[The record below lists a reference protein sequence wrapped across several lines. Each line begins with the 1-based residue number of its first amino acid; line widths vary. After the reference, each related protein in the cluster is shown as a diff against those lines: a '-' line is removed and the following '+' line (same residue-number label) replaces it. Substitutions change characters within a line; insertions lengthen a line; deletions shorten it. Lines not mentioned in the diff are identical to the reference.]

1 MKNKL
6 SREILNKLLD
16 SYEHSTLFLG
26 ENKNNRLPQIAPEKL
41 YPKYADDAEYDFFL
55 ELNDAVT
62 ELEKE
67 GLVVAERGRGNVV
80 KRVLL
85 PVENIDAAYEAL
97 GRESRVSVQEKIR
110 SLLTEIIGSCSEGHL
125 VFDCDDSGVR
135 SDSGCDNSEKYL
147 NHDGDVLKEY
157 PRFDSTD
164 VENHSYFDYAD
175 PGADLNIDHMITEG
189 YSKFEN
195 AQMILPLAA
204 YAREQINRIDR
215 NKNVEYFD
223 RDLESYA
230 DMLRM
235 TREVLINENEC
246 FIRDFSIRLFG
257 DSKKAESYRGKVES
271 LLFSYGDYAEKNSI
285 LEEHGILKTPAY
297 VMLKGA
303 AKICFEKETINLRVL
318 GGDIGLSTES
328 LKNVKSVEV
337 IGHRVITVENLTSF
351 HDYVDPDALVIYL
364 GGFHNRAKRELLKLI
379 YAGNQDKEYRHFGDI
394 DAGGFYILEHLKMRT
409 GIPFKMLFMDKESLI
424 NNRDKAKKLTAND
437 VTRLK
442 KLREKIAERLGSYA
456 VTGDEGTENVKDT
469 KRQTENIQMNDSVQT
484 EDGSAEYECAE
495 YIRISEVIDYML
507 AEGIKLE
514 QESVLF

>member
-6 SREILNKLLD
+6 SREILNRLLD

-26 ENKNNRLPQIAPEKL
+26 ENKNNRLPQVVPEKL

-85 PVENIDAAYEAL
+85 PVECIERAYEVL
-97 GRESRVSVQEKIR
+97 GRESRVSVQKKIK
-110 SLLTEIIGSCSEGHL
+110 SLLSQIVFEGS
-125 VFDCDDSGVR
+125 
-135 SDSGCDNSEKYL
+135 SDVN
-147 NHDGDVLKEY
+147 
-157 PRFDSTD
+157 FDSD
-164 VENHSYFDYAD
+164 GVE
-175 PGADLNIDHMITEG
+175 LEDHPKTEA
-189 YSKFEN
+189 
-195 AQMILPLAA
+195 AQMLFPLIS
-204 YAREQINRIDR
+204 YAREQMLRIER

-223 RDLESYA
+223 GDMEAYA

-235 TREVLINENEC
+235 TREVLTNEDEC
-246 FIRDFSIRLFG
+246 FIRDFSIRLFS
-257 DSKKAESYRGKVES
+257 DSKKAETYRSKVES
-271 LLFSYGDYAEKNSI
+271 LLFSYGDYADKNSI
-285 LEEHGILKTPAY
+285 LEEQGILKTPAY

-303 AKICFEKETINLRVL
+303 AEICFEKETINLNSL

-328 LKNVKSVEV
+328 LKNVKNVNV
-337 IGHRVITVENLTSF
+337 TGRRVITVENLTSF
-351 HDYVDPDALVIYL
+351 HDYVDPDALIIYL

-379 YAGNQDKEYRHFGDI
+379 YAGNPDKEYRHFGDI
-394 DAGGFYILEHLKMRT
+394 DAGGFYILEHLKKKT
-409 GIPFKMLFMDKESLI
+409 GISFKMLLMDKGTLI
-424 NNRDKAKKLTAND
+424 KNRDRAKKLIAND
-437 VTRLK
+437 IVRLK
-442 KLREKIAERLGSYA
+442 NLSEKIAERLGSYV
-456 VTGDEGTENVKDT
+456 VTVDGGSENVKDT

-484 EDGSAEYECAE
+484 EDGSAEDECAE

-514 QESVLF
+514 QEGIS

>member
-16 SYEHSTLFLG
+16 SYEHSPLFLG

-41 YPKYADDAEYDFFL
+41 YPKYADDAEYEFFL

-67 GLVVAERGRGNVV
+67 GLAVAERGRGNVV

-85 PVENIDAAYEAL
+85 PVECIERAYEVL
-97 GRESRVSVQEKIR
+97 GRESRVSVQEKIK
-110 SLLTEIIGSCSEGHL
+110 SLLSQIVFEGSL
-125 VFDCDDSGVR
+125 
-135 SDSGCDNSEKYL
+135 
-147 NHDGDVLKEY
+147 DVN
-157 PRFDSTD
+157 FDSD
-164 VENHSYFDYAD
+164 GVELDDY
-175 PGADLNIDHMITEG
+175 PKTEA
-189 YSKFEN
+189 
-195 AQMILPLAA
+195 AQMLFPLIC
-204 YAREQINRIDR
+204 YAREQMLRIER

-223 RDLESYA
+223 GDMEAYA

-257 DSKKAESYRGKVES
+257 DSKKAESYRSKVES
-271 LLFSYGDYAEKNSI
+271 LLFSYGDYADKNSI

-303 AKICFEKETINLRVL
+303 AEICFEEETINLNSL

-328 LKNVKSVEV
+328 LKNVKNVNV
-337 IGHRVITVENLTSF
+337 TGRRVITVENLTSF
-351 HDYVDPDALVIYL
+351 HDYNDPDALVIYL

-394 DAGGFYILEHLKMRT
+394 DVGGFYILEHLKKKT
-409 GIPFKMLFMDKESLI
+409 GIPFKMLLMDKETLI
-424 NNRDKAKKLTAND
+424 KNRDRAKKLTAND
-437 VTRLK
+437 IVRLK
-442 KLREKIAERLGSYA
+442 NLREKIAERLGSYA
-456 VTGDEGTENVKDT
+456 VTGDEGIENVKD
-469 KRQTENIQMNDSVQT
+469 KNGQTENIQMNDSVQT
-484 EDGSAEYECAE
+484 EDEYAE
-495 YIRISEVIDYML
+495 YIRISEVIDFML

-514 QESVLF
+514 QEGIS

>member
-1 MKNKL
+1 LKNKL

-16 SYEHSTLFLG
+16 SYERSTLFLG

-55 ELNDAVT
+55 ELNDAVK

-85 PVENIDAAYEAL
+85 PVEHIDAAYEAL
-97 GRESRVSVQEKIR
+97 GRESRVSVQEKIK
-110 SLLTEIIGSCSEGHL
+110 SLLSQIVFEGS
-125 VFDCDDSGVR
+125 
-135 SDSGCDNSEKYL
+135 SDIK
-147 NHDGDVLKEY
+147 
-157 PRFDSTD
+157 FDSD
-164 VENHSYFDYAD
+164 CVE
-175 PGADLNIDHMITEG
+175 LEDHPKT
-189 YSKFEN
+189 KA
-195 AQMILPLAA
+195 AQMLFPLIS

-303 AKICFEKETINLRVL
+303 AKICFEKETINLNSL

-351 HDYVDPDALVIYL
+351 HDYFDPDALIIYL

-394 DAGGFYILEHLKMRT
+394 DVGGFYILEHLKKKT
-409 GIPFKMLFMDKESLI
+409 GIPFKMLLMDKETLI
-424 NNRDKAKKLTAND
+424 KNRDRAKKLTAND

-456 VTGDEGTENVKDT
+456 VTGDEGTENVKD
-469 KRQTENIQMNDSVQT
+469 KNGETENIQMNDSVQT